1 MVHRTSPLDHLDRAL
16 TTQLKKGSAARDAL
30 LLKQS
35 VPAWLLCKPQ
45 DIELGEASPS
55 LIQAGKAMASPLGLA
70 PEHLPELVALVWEG
84 YGANTSYT
92 HEVQRF
98 LRMVDFMVRVCA
110 PLGLEYFQRP
120 ELARM
125 LREAPAIR
133 DDETFYTLYTA
144 VLDVTRLLGDAR
156 LFEARATDLSE
167 ALRVRTVG
175 FGVVAIKHA
184 QTAIESGFDPR
195 ETVPEMRGLH
205 LRFLPVLA
213 GARSL
218 PGQSDTVDRA
228 ALALYRDL
236 VQVDAQIYA
245 EPLARLQARLDK
257 SAREPN

>member
-1 MVHRTSPLDHLDRAL
+1 MTHRTTPLDHLDRAL
-16 TTQLKKGSAARDAL
+16 AADLKKGSVARDAL
-30 LLKQS
+30 LQQQS

-55 LIQAGKAMASPLGLA
+55 LIQIGKALSSPLGIA
-70 PEHLPELVALVWEG
+70 PEYLPELVALTWEG
-84 YGANTSYT
+84 YGANTNYT
-92 HEVQRF
+92 HEVPRF
-98 LRMVDFMVRVCA
+98 LRIVDFMVRVCA

-120 ELARM
+120 ELAKM

-133 DDETFYTLYTA
+133 DDDTFYTLYGA

-156 LFEARATDLSE
+156 LFEARATNLNE

-184 QTAIESGFDPR
+184 QTAIEAGFDPR

-213 GARSL
+213 GARSV
-218 PGQSDTVDRA
+218 PGQSGFVDRA
-228 ALALYRDL
+228 ALDLYRDL
-236 VQVDAQIYA
+236 VKMDARVYA
-245 EPLARLQARLDK
+245 EPLSRLQARLDK
-257 SAREPN
+257 AAGKPS